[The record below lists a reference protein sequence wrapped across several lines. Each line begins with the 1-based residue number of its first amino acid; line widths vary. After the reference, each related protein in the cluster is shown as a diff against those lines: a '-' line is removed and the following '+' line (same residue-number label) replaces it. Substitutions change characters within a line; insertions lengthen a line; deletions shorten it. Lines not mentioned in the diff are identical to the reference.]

1 VGEVRDREL
10 PPDSCSLLSCAWA
23 GEGSCSSAMLI
34 LEIGKLGGGGRCGA
48 DFRKVL
54 FAELKGKW
62 DAGKIGRSSLEM
74 IETTLFD
81 VEGSFFERVLCLL
94 KLGDATDR
102 EF

>member
-1 VGEVRDREL
+1 LG
-10 PPDSCSLLSCAWA
+10 W
-23 GEGSCSSAMLI
+23 
-34 LEIGKLGGGGRCGA
+34 GGGLFVGHVDVGDRKAWG
-48 DFRKVL
+48 DGDLPLVFRKVL

-81 VEGSFFERVLCLL
+81 VEGSLFERVLCLL